1 MGLLDLAAERWLTRK
16 DRRRESV
23 PLVLA
28 NEVQAPTF
36 FTDSPSGWAA
46 EAYVENRGS
55 IEAMNVTFGVEF
67 FGVHHAYR
75 LTRDERASRLNVVRP
90 GERAPA
96 SGAYRIPIESL
107 AVYGGEGD
115 ADDRVYWCR
124 YQAPSRDWWETLN
137 PAQRDG
143 RMIVRRLR
151 RPEAAEDRDVLERA
165 EAMKRGEGMSNDMA
179 AEMRKAKEKELG
191 PDSEHPPHPDLVTLT
206 SFAAVP
212 PLIP

>member
-1 MGLLDLAAERWLTRK
+1 MGVFDLVAERWLTRK

-36 FTDSPSGWAA
+36 FTDSQSGWSA
-46 EAYVENRGS
+46 EAYVENQGS

-75 LTRDERASRLNVVRP
+75 LTGDERASRLNVVRP
-90 GERAPA
+90 GERVPA

-137 PAQRDG
+137 PARRDG

-151 RPEAAEDRDVLERA
+151 RPKAAEDRDVWERA
-165 EAMKRGEGMSNDMA
+165 EAMKKGQGMVHDVAS
-179 AEMRKAKEKELG
+179 EVRKEQKEEQR
-191 PDSEHPPHPDLVTLT
+191 PD
-206 SFAAVP
+206 A
-212 PLIP
+212 